1 MPLILSRPPR
11 QSKPESSAVPG
22 YSAAMSDSRLGHCK
36 LCELAD
42 FADPE
47 LRELIREVYASDLD
61 YFGDPD
67 FPTGRE
73 YRKYWEVAM
82 TLRAFRSLG
91 ILREDARV
99 LGVGAGREATIYW
112 LTRHVG
118 EVVTTDLYESEDDWS
133 ETDSS
138 ADMLTDPGR
147 YWEGEWRPERL
158 VVSHM
163 DALELC
169 FEDESFDAIF
179 SSSSI
184 EHFGDFPDV
193 RRSVEEMFRVLRPGG
208 VLALATEFRLEGDRI
223 GYPGLLRFDEPEL
236 RSLLLD
242 GLWWDPATP
251 IDTSISKETLA
262 SPVPMEEATADVA
275 AGRRGWS
282 RYPHIVLRDEAYL
295 WTSVHVALVKSGL
308 TAEKWRRRA
317 PQLPPRTSVRERI
330 GRQFPFLPRLR
341 ARLSRR
347 TSGA

>member
-1 MPLILSRPPR
+1 MP
-11 QSKPESSAVPG
+11 
-22 YSAAMSDSRLGHCK
+22 DDRLGLCK

-47 LRELIREVYASDLD
+47 LRELIRDAYASDLEH
-61 YFGDPD
+61 FGDPD
-67 FPTGRE
+67 FPSGRE

-91 ILREDARV
+91 VLREDARV
-99 LGVGAGREATIYW
+99 LGVGAGREATMYW
-112 LTRHVG
+112 LTRYVG
-118 EVVTTDLYESEDDWS
+118 EVVATDIYETEDAWS

-147 YWEGEWRPERL
+147 YWDGDWRPDRL
-158 VVSHM
+158 VVRHM
-163 DALELC
+163 DALELS

-208 VLALATEFRLEGDRI
+208 VLALATEFRIEGDRI

-236 RSLLLD
+236 RALLLD

-251 IDTSISKETLA
+251 MELSISDETVA
-262 SPVPMEEATADVA
+262 SAVEMSDAIADQES
-275 AGRRGWS
+275 GRRGWS
-282 RYPHIVLRDEAYL
+282 RYPHIVLRHEQFL
-295 WTSVHVALVKSGL
+295 WTSVHVALIKSRL
-308 TAEKWRRRA
+308 SASEWRRRS
-317 PQLPPRTSVRERI
+317 PKLPPKVSATERLARRAYPAVAWARRRV
-330 GRQFPFLPRLR
+330 GR
-341 ARLSRR
+341 
-347 TSGA
+347 GD

>member
-1 MPLILSRPPR
+1 VSDRPDR
-11 QSKPESSAVPG
+11 S
-22 YSAAMSDSRLGHCK
+22 LGHCK

-42 FADPE
+42 FSDPE
-47 LRELIREVYASDLD
+47 LRELIRDVYASDRE

-67 FPTGRE
+67 FPVGRE

-82 TLRAFRSLG
+82 TLRAFRALG
-91 ILREDARV
+91 VLRDDARL

-118 EVVTTDLYESEDDWS
+118 EVVATDLYETEDSWS
-133 ETDSS
+133 ESDSS
-138 ADMLTDPGR
+138 PEMLSDPGR
-147 YWEGEWRPERL
+147 YWDGEWNPERL
-158 VVSHM
+158 TVCHM
-163 DALELC
+163 NALELA

-193 RRSVEEMFRVLRPGG
+193 RRSVEEMFRVLRPDG
-208 VLALATEFRLEGDRI
+208 VLALSTEFRLEGDRI

-251 IDTSISKETLA
+251 LDLRISEETLA
-262 SPVPMEEATADVA
+262 SAVKMSEAIADQE
-275 AGRRGWS
+275 AGKRGWS
-282 RYPHIVLRDEAYL
+282 RYPHVVLRHEQFL

-308 TAEKWRRRA
+308 SAAEWRRRSLE
-317 PQLPPRTSVRERI
+317 LPPKVPVAERLARRAYPAVAWVRRRLGRER
-330 GRQFPFLPRLR
+330 
-341 ARLSRR
+341 
-347 TSGA
+347 

>member
-1 MPLILSRPPR
+1 MVDRTPS
-11 QSKPESSAVPG
+11 
-22 YSAAMSDSRLGHCK
+22 HCK
-36 LCELAD
+36 LCELGD
-42 FADPE
+42 FSDPE
-47 LRELIREVYASDLD
+47 LRQLIRDVYASDLEH
-61 YFGDPD
+61 FGDPE

-82 TLRAFRSLG
+82 TLRAFGSLG
-91 ILREDARV
+91 VLREDARV
-99 LGVGAGREATIYW
+99 LGIGAGREATIYW

-118 EVVTTDLYESEDDWS
+118 EVVATDLYRTEDDWS
-133 ETDSS
+133 DSDSS

-147 YWEGEWRPERL
+147 YWDADWNPERL
-158 VVSHM
+158 TVMHM
-163 DALELC
+163 DARELS

-236 RSLLLD
+236 RALLLD

-251 IDTSISKETLA
+251 MELRIDEETRA
-262 SPVPMEEATADVA
+262 GAVEMREAIADQE
-275 AGRRGWS
+275 AGIRGWS
-282 RYPHIVLRDEAYL
+282 RYPHLVLRHEQFL

-308 TAEKWRRRA
+308 SSEEWRRRA
-317 PQLPPRTSVRERI
+317 PEMPPTVPVTERLKRRAYPAVAWGRSKLGRE
-330 GRQFPFLPRLR
+330 
-341 ARLSRR
+341 SD
-347 TSGA
+347 

>member
-1 MPLILSRPPR
+1 MP
-11 QSKPESSAVPG
+11 EG
-22 YSAAMSDSRLGHCK
+22 RLGHCK

-47 LRELIREVYASDLD
+47 LRELIRDVYAADRE

-67 FPTGRE
+67 FPAGRE

-91 ILREDARV
+91 VLRNDVRV

-118 EVVTTDLYESEDDWS
+118 EVVAIDLYRTEDDWS
-133 ETDSS
+133 ESDSS

-147 YWEGEWRPERL
+147 YWDAEWNPERL
-158 VVSHM
+158 TVRHM
-163 DALELC
+163 DALQLD
-169 FEDESFDAIF
+169 FPDDSFDAIF

-208 VLALATEFRLEGDRI
+208 VLALATEFRLEGDHI

-236 RSLLLD
+236 RALLLD
-242 GLWWDPATP
+242 GLWWDPAMP
-251 IDTSISKETLA
+251 MDLRVSEETR
-262 SPVPMEEATADVA
+262 ATAVEMSEAIADQES
-275 AGRRGWS
+275 GKRGWS
-282 RYPHIVLRDEAYL
+282 RYPHLVLRHEQFL
-295 WTSVHVALVKSGL
+295 WTSVHVALVKSSL
-308 TAEKWRRRA
+308 SSAEWRNRAPKLPPKVSATEKMKRRAYPAVAWGRRR
-317 PQLPPRTSVRERI
+317 L
-330 GRQFPFLPRLR
+330 GRD
-341 ARLSRR
+341 S
-347 TSGA
+347 

>member
-1 MPLILSRPPR
+1 MPADERDRLSL
-11 QSKPESSAVPG
+11 S
-22 YSAAMSDSRLGHCK
+22 HCK

-47 LRELIREVYASDLD
+47 LRELIRDVYASDREHFD
-61 YFGDPD
+61 DPE
-67 FPTGRE
+67 FPSGRE

-91 ILREDARV
+91 VLRDDARV
-99 LGVGAGREATIYW
+99 LGVGAGREATVYW

-118 EVVTTDLYESEDDWS
+118 EVVATDLYRTEDNWS
-133 ETDSS
+133 GSDSS

-147 YWEGEWRPERL
+147 YWDEEWNPERL
-158 VVSHM
+158 TVRHM
-163 DALELC
+163 DALDLS

-193 RRSVEEMFRVLRPGG
+193 RRAVEEMHRVLRPGG
-208 VLALATEFRLEGDRI
+208 ILALATEFRLEGDRI

-236 RSLLLD
+236 RALLLD

-251 IDTSISKETLA
+251 MSLRISDETR
-262 SPVPMEEATADVA
+262 ATAVEMSDA
-275 AGRRGWS
+275 IADQEAGIRGWS
-282 RYPHIVLRDEAYL
+282 RYPHLVLRHEQFL

-308 TAEKWRRRA
+308 SSAEWRQRAPDLPPTVSVAEKMKRRA
-317 PQLPPRTSVRERI
+317 YPLVE
-330 GRQFPFLPRLR
+330 R
-341 ARLSRR
+341 ARKLR
-347 TSGA
+347 G

>member
-1 MPLILSRPPR
+1 MPADERDRLSL
-11 QSKPESSAVPG
+11 S
-22 YSAAMSDSRLGHCK
+22 HCK

-47 LRELIREVYASDLD
+47 LRELIRDVYASDREH
-61 YFGDPD
+61 FRDPD
-67 FPTGRE
+67 FPSGRE

-91 ILREDARV
+91 VLRDDARV
-99 LGVGAGREATIYW
+99 LGIGAGREATVYW

-118 EVVTTDLYESEDDWS
+118 EVVATDLYETEDKWS
-133 ETDSS
+133 DSDSS

-147 YWEGEWRPERL
+147 YWDRDWNPERL
-158 VVSHM
+158 TVRHM
-163 DALELC
+163 DALDLS
-169 FEDESFDAIF
+169 FKDESFDAIF

-208 VLALATEFRLEGDRI
+208 VLALATEFRLEGDHI

-251 IDTSISKETLA
+251 MKLSISDETR
-262 SPVPMEEATADVA
+262 ATAVQMSEAIADQRS
-275 AGRRGWS
+275 GQRGWS
-282 RYPHIVLRDEAYL
+282 RYPHLVLRHEEYL
-295 WTSVHVALVKSGL
+295 WTSVHVALLKSGL
-308 TAEKWRRRA
+308 TAAEWRRRT
-317 PQLPPRTSVRERI
+317 PGLPPKVSAAEKMKRRAYPAVAWGRRKI
-330 GRQFPFLPRLR
+330 GRGEPEV
-341 ARLSRR
+341 
-347 TSGA
+347 

>member
-1 MPLILSRPPR
+1 MP
-11 QSKPESSAVPG
+11 EG
-22 YSAAMSDSRLGHCK
+22 RLGHCK

-47 LRELIREVYASDLD
+47 LGELIRDVYAADLE

-67 FPTGRE
+67 FPAGRE

-91 ILREDARV
+91 VLRDDARV

-118 EVVTTDLYESEDDWS
+118 EVVATDLYRTEDDWS
-133 ETDSS
+133 ESDSS

-147 YWEGEWRPERL
+147 YWDGEWNPDRL
-158 VVSHM
+158 TVRHM
-163 DALELC
+163 DALELD
-169 FEDESFDAIF
+169 FPDDTFDAIF

-208 VLALATEFRLEGDRI
+208 VLALATEFRIEGDHI

-236 RSLLLD
+236 RALLLD

-251 IDTSISKETLA
+251 MELQLSDETRVTA
-262 SPVPMEEATADVA
+262 VEMSEAIADQES
-275 AGRRGWS
+275 GKRGWS
-282 RYPHIVLRDEAYL
+282 RYPHLVLRHERFL

-308 TAEKWRRRA
+308 SAAEWRSRT
-317 PQLPPRTSVRERI
+317 PNLPPRVSAAEKMKRRAYPAVAW
-330 GRQFPFLPRLR
+330 GRRKLGRG
-341 ARLSRR
+341 S
-347 TSGA
+347 

>member
-1 MPLILSRPPR
+1 MP
-11 QSKPESSAVPG
+11 
-22 YSAAMSDSRLGHCK
+22 DDRLGLCK

-47 LRELIREVYASDLD
+47 LRELIRDAYASDLEH
-61 YFGDPD
+61 FGDPD
-67 FPTGRE
+67 FPSGRE

-91 ILREDARV
+91 VLREDARV
-99 LGVGAGREATIYW
+99 LGVGAGREATMYW
-112 LTRHVG
+112 LTRYVG
-118 EVVTTDLYESEDDWS
+118 EVVATDIYETEDAWS

-147 YWEGEWRPERL
+147 YWDGDWRPDRL
-158 VVSHM
+158 VVRHM
-163 DALELC
+163 DALELS

-208 VLALATEFRLEGDRI
+208 VLALATEFRIEGDRI

-236 RSLLLD
+236 RALLLD

-251 IDTSISKETLA
+251 MELSISDETVA
-262 SPVPMEEATADVA
+262 SAVEMSDAIADQES
-275 AGRRGWS
+275 GRRGWT
-282 RYPHIVLRDEAYL
+282 RYPHIVLRHEQFL
-295 WTSVHVALVKSGL
+295 WTSVHVALIKSRL
-308 TAEKWRRRA
+308 SASEWRRRS
-317 PQLPPRTSVRERI
+317 PTLPPKVSATERLARRAYPAVAWARRRV
-330 GRQFPFLPRLR
+330 GR
-341 ARLSRR
+341 
-347 TSGA
+347 GD

>member
-1 MPLILSRPPR
+1 MVNLAIPVPPLS
-11 QSKPESSAVPG
+11 
-22 YSAAMSDSRLGHCK
+22 HCK

-42 FADPE
+42 FSDPE
-47 LRELIREVYASDLD
+47 LSELIRDIFASDREH
-61 YFGDPD
+61 FGEPH

-82 TLRAFRSLG
+82 TARAFRALG
-91 ILREDARV
+91 VLRDDARV

-118 EVVTTDLYESEDDWS
+118 EVVATDLYRTEDTWS
-133 ETDSS
+133 ERDSS
-138 ADMLTDPGR
+138 ADMLSDPGR
-147 YWEGEWRPERL
+147 YWDGEWNLERL
-158 VVSHM
+158 TVRHM
-163 DALELC
+163 DALQLE
-169 FEDESFDAIF
+169 FEDESFDGIF

-236 RSLLLD
+236 RALLLD

-251 IDTSISKETLA
+251 MQLKISDETRVTA
-262 SPVPMEEATADVA
+262 VEMAEAIADQQ
-275 AGRRGWS
+275 AGIRGWS
-282 RYPHIVLRDEAYL
+282 RYPHLVLRHEQFL

-308 TAEKWRRRA
+308 IAAEWRRRTPA
-317 PQLPPRTSVRERI
+317 LPPRVSVTERLARRAYPAVAWGRRKLGRE
-330 GRQFPFLPRLR
+330 
-341 ARLSRR
+341 S
-347 TSGA
+347 